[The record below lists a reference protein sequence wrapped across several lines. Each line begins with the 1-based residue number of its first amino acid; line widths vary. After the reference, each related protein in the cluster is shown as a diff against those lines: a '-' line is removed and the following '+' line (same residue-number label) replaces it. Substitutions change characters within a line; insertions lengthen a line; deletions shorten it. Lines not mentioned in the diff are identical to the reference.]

1 PLAPVV
7 VVSEKDIALN
17 LPVSSHYSTAASA
30 ASNKPPVLEKPLALQ
45 RTAPP
50 VLSNISI
57 PKTAFAP
64 AVMTSSPAIQAQAIA
79 PVLKSEAVTAPDIQ
93 APVKTAAALSDSVKT
108 SQATLASPAPAAAS
122 TTNKPAS
129 MLPANQSASVPTKAD
144 VQKAV
149 ESGSDHQ
156 TASSDPL
163 VKKFAEEQ
171 ARKSTGSANPVK
183 IGRASCRERVKIS
196 GVDG

>member
-1 PLAPVV
+1 
-7 VVSEKDIALN
+7 
-17 LPVSSHYSTAASA
+17 ASA
-30 ASNKPPVLEKPLALQ
+30 ALNKPAVLEKPLALQ

-50 VLSNISI
+50 TLSNTSI

-79 PVLKSEAVTAPDIQ
+79 PVLKSEAVTAPDTQ
-93 APVKTAAALSDSVKT
+93 AAVKTVAALSDSVKT

-129 MLPANQSASVPTKAD
+129 TLPANQSASVPTKAD
-144 VQKAV
+144 VQKAA
-149 ESGSDHQ
+149 EFRSDHQ

-163 VKKFAEEQ
+163 VKK
-171 ARKSTGSANPVK
+171 
-183 IGRASCRERVKIS
+183 
-196 GVDG
+196 